1 MRMGSTR
8 DEAGGG
14 GGADVARVGYVGDV
28 GSGDRTTHINRVL
41 RCIRKVHRVIG
52 TGEQP
57 EEVVRRVALLLVNEC
72 GYRACYV
79 HVPASEDAPALRA
92 AAGDTELATTLSE
105 LDAAGLVPG
114 CMLEVLASGR
124 ALTRHQHDPACG
136 GCPITSRMG
145 PNDDAIALPLHM
157 DHGRCGALLVV
168 VEPGA
173 QGDAEEVAL
182 LHEVAEDVALGLRAL
197 EAERRARAQESLYRS
212 VFETMSEG
220 LLLADITRDAQ
231 GAMTGL
237 RVVDVNPAFERHMGK
252 SRAALAGKD
261 MREVFGTTTP
271 RPPYEAALKGSP
283 QTYRMHNAQLGRHF
297 RVTLTALGAT
307 RLSFVFD
314 DVTEREEMLAALA
327 ESERRYRMVTDHLSD
342 VIWIFDVDAG
352 RITYTSPS
360 VEQLRGYTVEESL
373 EQDLSQ
379 MLTPASFAEITQKLG
394 ARLEAFRAGDRSVHV
409 DVVEQP
415 RKGGG
420 VVVTEVTSRF
430 HADETTGRLEIFGTS
445 RDISAR
451 IKTER
456 EARATAQR
464 FEQVVQHI
472 PDAVVLLD
480 RDLRLQYVNEAT
492 CAMTKRPMSD
502 FVGRAMSEVWT
513 GVNLEL
519 VGGVTQKAVAEGGP
533 FTEEREVTMGGARHH
548 LAVTCIPLLDDA
560 GELVQLVIVASDRT
574 ATHRVEQALRDQLA
588 VHAQLAKVGA
598 SVPGAIVAFELREGR
613 MSFLFTTPAIAE
625 IYGLPQDTVM
635 RDWGAAASR
644 LGPDRERV
652 RASLGDS
659 AQNLRPW
666 HDAYR
671 YDHPVKG
678 ERWLEAWA
686 IPERHPDGAVE
697 WHGFITDATDRRSAD
712 LRVGRM
718 TSMYQAL
725 SDTNEAIVR
734 ATSERQ
740 LFERLCRIIERI
752 PGCAVVWIGVPDAA
766 RTKLVRVATAGPLS
780 ERIGEAELPLA
791 ADATNARQP
800 LICQAFAQNRVLYRN
815 DLTRTSLPS
824 VHGTAS
830 GSAIGLPLRRTGR
843 AVAALGVI
851 ATEDGYFD
859 DEMVKLF
866 EAMAL
871 DISFGLEAM
880 AGTAALRASEERYR
894 SLVENLEDI
903 VFTVDLRGSFV
914 LVSGSVARLGFTR
927 EELIA
932 RPLFQHVHSD
942 DALMAEAALDDVR
955 RGQPATIDV
964 RMNDASGRTR
974 FLRVSMRPAMDGAT
988 IRGAHGVMTD
998 RTRQHETE
1006 EQLRLSQKME
1016 AVGRLAGGVAHDFNN
1031 LLCVIGTYTDLALDA
1046 VPEADP
1052 LHQDLTEI
1060 RQASNRAEALT
1071 RQLLAFGRKQLMQPV
1086 IFDLNGL
1093 VSGLE
1098 KMLGRLIG
1106 EDVELTVVRG
1116 EGLGHTKADP
1126 GQIEQVLMNLVVNAR
1141 DALPQ
1146 GGSIVIQTENVDLH
1160 GDEASGVPAGAY
1172 VCLSVSDTGIGMDER
1187 TQRRIFEPFFTTKGA
1202 GKGTGLGLAMVYGI
1216 VKQSGGCIEV
1226 ESEPAVGSTFR
1237 IYLPRIAGAEVPARP
1252 SLSGRTLRSRGGQ
1265 ETILVVE
1272 DEESLRKIVARVLTG
1287 AGYRVVSA
1295 SNAGEALL
1303 LCEKHGN
1310 RIRLMLTDVIMPGMN
1325 GRELS
1330 ERLATMVPNM
1340 KVLYMSG
1347 YTDDAIVDRGA
1358 LAPGTVLIQKPFTAD
1373 ELSARVR
1380 AVLDDT
1386 EGQLPAIS

>member
-1 MRMGSTR
+1 MRMGSSR
-8 DEAGGG
+8 NEAGAGGG
-14 GGADVARVGYVGDV
+14 
-28 GSGDRTTHINRVL
+28 DRTAHINRVL
-41 RCIRKVHRVIG
+41 RSIRKVHRVIG
-52 TGEQP
+52 TGERP
-57 EEVVRRVALLLVNEC
+57 EDVIQRIALLLVDEC

-79 HVPASEDAPALRA
+79 HVPAGSEVPALRG
-92 AAGDTELATTLSE
+92 AAGDGGLAAILGE
-105 LDAAGLVPG
+105 LDAAGLIPG
-114 CMLEVLASGR
+114 CMHEALASGQVV
-124 ALTRHQHDPACG
+124 TRHAHDPACG
-136 GCPITSRMG
+136 GCPVTSRIG
-145 PNDDAIALPLHM
+145 PTDEAIALPLRM
-157 DHGRCGALLVV
+157 DPTRCGALLVV
-168 VEPGA
+168 FHAGEL
-173 QGDAEEVAL
+173 GDDEEAAL
-182 LHEVAEDVALGLRAL
+182 LHEVAEDVALGLRTL
-197 EAERRARAQESLYRS
+197 EAEHRARAQESLYRS
-212 VFETMSEG
+212 VFETMTEG
-220 LLLADITRDAQ
+220 LLLADLTRDAS
-231 GAMTGL
+231 GEISGL
-237 RVVDVNPAFERHMGK
+237 QVVDVNPAFERHMGQ
-252 SRAALAGKD
+252 SRAAVKGKS
-261 MREVFGTTTP
+261 MREVFGATAH
-271 RPPYEAALKGSP
+271 RPPYEAALAGEP
-283 QTYRMHNAQLGRHF
+283 QTYRVHNAQLGRHF
-297 RVTLTALGAT
+297 RITLTALDAT

-314 DVTEREEMLAALA
+314 DVTEREEMMAALA
-327 ESERRYRMVTDHLSD
+327 ESERRYRVVTDNVSD
-342 VIWIFDVDAG
+342 AIWIFDVDER

-360 VEQLRGYTVEESL
+360 IERLRGYTAAESL

-379 MLTPASFAEITQKLG
+379 MLTPASYEEMMGKL
-394 ARLEAFRAGDRSVHV
+394 AHRLDAFRAGERGVYV
-409 DVVEQP
+409 DLVEQP
-415 RKGGG
+415 RKDGG
-420 VVVTEVTSRF
+420 VVLTEVTTRF
-430 HADETTGRLEIFGTS
+430 HVDAASGKLEIFGCS
-445 RDISAR
+445 RDITQRVQA
-451 IKTER
+451 ER

-464 FEQVVQHI
+464 FERVVEHI
-472 PDAVVLLD
+472 PDGLLLFD
-480 RDLRLQYVNEAT
+480 SALRLQYVNAAS
-492 CAMTKRPMSD
+492 CRMSKRPLGD
-502 FVGRAMSEVWT
+502 FIGCHMSEVWS
-513 GVNLEL
+513 GENLE
-519 VGGVTQKAVAEGGP
+519 VVRGVVEKATAECKAA
-533 FTEEREVTMGGARHH
+533 TAEREVHMAGAMHH
-548 LAVTCIPLLDDA
+548 VVVTCIPLLDDA
-560 GELVQLVIVASDRT
+560 RELVQLVILVSDRSD
-574 ATHRVEQALRDQLA
+574 THRAEQALRDQLA

-613 MSFLFTTPAIAE
+613 MSFVFATPAIAE
-625 IYGLPQDTVM
+625 IYGLPLATVM
-635 RDWGAAASR
+635 GDWDAAASR
-644 LGPDRERV
+644 LGPDRARV
-652 RASLGDS
+652 RASLSES
-659 AQNLRPW
+659 ARNLSPW

-671 YDHPVKG
+671 YDHPTKG

-697 WHGFITDATDRRSAD
+697 WHGFIKDGSDRRSVERRAA
-712 LRVGRM
+712 RM

-740 LFERLCRIIERI
+740 LFERVCSIVERI

-766 RTKLVRVATAGPLS
+766 RTKLLRVATAGPLAP
-780 ERIGEAELPLA
+780 RVGEPELRLA
-791 ADATNARQP
+791 ADPTSTEQP
-800 LICQAFAQNRVLYRN
+800 LICQAFSQDRVLHRN
-815 DLTRTSLPS
+815 DLTTTSLPS
-824 VHGTAS
+824 VHGTPS

-843 AVAALGVI
+843 AVAAFGVI
-851 ATEDGYFD
+851 ATEGGYFD
-859 DEMVKLF
+859 EEMVKLF

-903 VFTVDLRGSFV
+903 VFTVDLKGSFV
-914 LVSGSVARLGFTR
+914 LVSGSIARFGFTR

-932 RPLFQHVHSD
+932 RPLFQHVHPD

-955 RGQPATIDV
+955 RGQPSTIDI
-964 RMNDASGRTR
+964 RLNDAAGRTR
-974 FLRVSMRPAMDGAT
+974 FLRVSMRPALDGAI

-1046 VPEADP
+1046 VPESDP

-1060 RQASNRAEALT
+1060 RLASSRAEALT

-1116 EGLGHTKADP
+1116 EGLGRTKADP

-1141 DALPQ
+1141 DALPK
-1146 GGSIVIQTENVDLH
+1146 GGSIVIQTENVNLH
-1160 GDEASGVPAGAY
+1160 GDEASAVPAGAY

-1226 ESEPAVGSTFR
+1226 ESELDVGSTFR
-1237 IYLPRIAGAEVPARP
+1237 IYLPRIAGAEVSARP
-1252 SLSGRTLRSRGGQ
+1252 SATGRTLRSRGGQ

-1303 LCEKHGN
+1303 LCEKHGS

-1386 EGQLPAIS
+1386 EGKIPAIS